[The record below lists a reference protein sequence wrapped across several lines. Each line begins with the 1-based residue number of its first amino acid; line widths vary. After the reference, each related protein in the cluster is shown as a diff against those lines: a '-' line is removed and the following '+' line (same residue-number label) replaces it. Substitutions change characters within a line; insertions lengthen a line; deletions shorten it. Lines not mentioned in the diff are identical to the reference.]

1 VDTAILFRY
10 KGGIG
15 GTKMSQIRVQQ
26 RFFRHYKDKPY
37 RYLGVVRHSET
48 LEEMAL
54 YECLY
59 ENKLGTMWV
68 RPKDMF
74 FEKIELQGELKDR
87 FAPVNIDYTNPGV
100 LGAKELA
107 DIKTVC
113 EKVFEQ
119 FNSEKVESVLRLH
132 QKYHFQIAYD
142 RGQAVGFKLGYAID
156 RDRFYSWHGGVLP
169 SMRGLG
175 IASEMMRRQ
184 HAWCKEQGLKN
195 IETRTR
201 NKFPEMISLNLRF
214 GFQIVGCLTDTRGV
228 PKIIM
233 NKSLKD

>member
-1 VDTAILFRY
+1 MIHEMVP
-10 KGGIG
+10 
-15 GTKMSQIRVQQ
+15 Q

-59 ENKLGTMWV
+59 ENKLGTLWV
-68 RPKDMF
+68 RPKEMF
-74 FEKIELQGELKDR
+74 FEKVEIQGELTDR
-87 FAPVNIDYTNPGV
+87 FAPVKIDYVSPAV
-100 LGAKELA
+100 LGARELEE
-107 DIKTVC
+107 IKNIC
-113 EKVFEQ
+113 EKTFGQ
-119 FNSEKVESVLRLH
+119 FHSDKVASVLSLH
-132 QKYHFQIAYD
+132 KQYNFQIAYD
-142 RGQAVGFKLGYAID
+142 RGQAVGFKLGYSLD
-156 RDRFYSWHGGVLP
+156 RDRFYSWHGAVLP

-184 HAWCKEQGLKN
+184 HLWCKEQGFKV

-214 GFQIVGCLTDTRGV
+214 GFQIVGCLTDAQGV
-228 PKIIM
+228 PKIMM
-233 NKSLKD
+233 NKSI